1 MKYLILSIVFLCGC
15 SSPVFY
21 TDKVFSFDTAGINT
35 TEESRI
41 ENVTEYSSESSSIL
55 PVRQE
60 YEGDATYYGAAFHG
74 RTTAS
79 GEIYNMYALTAAH
92 RTLPFGT
99 LVTVTNLQNGKAVTV
114 RINDRGPVDE
124 NIIIDLSYEAARR
137 IDLLSRGKVKM
148 EVH

>member
-1 MKYLILSIVFLCGC
+1 MKYLILFLFMFCGC
-15 SSPVFY
+15 SSPIFFTN
-21 TDKVFSFDTAGINT
+21 TDFSFDYSKTNYIQENRNENIPANN
-35 TEESRI
+35 ESP
-41 ENVTEYSSESSSIL
+41 SIL
-55 PVRQE
+55 PVRQK

-79 GEIYNMYALTAAH
+79 GETYNMYALTAAH

-99 LVTVTNLQNGKAVTV
+99 LVTVTNIKNGKSVTV
-114 RINDRGPVDE
+114 RINDRGPVDVD
-124 NIIIDLSYEAARR
+124 IIIDLSYEAARR

>member
-1 MKYLILSIVFLCGC
+1 MKYLILFAFMFCGC
-15 SSPVFY
+15 SSPIFY
-21 TDKVFSFDTAGINT
+21 TNT
-35 TEESRI
+35 DFKF
-41 ENVTEYSSESSSIL
+41 EYSQTEHIQENRNDNISVNSENSSIL

-79 GEIYNMYALTAAH
+79 GETYNMYALTAAN

-99 LVTVTNLQNGKAVTV
+99 LVTVTNIKNGKAVTV